1 MQENKNTEDNK
12 KCIKNEQNIPI
23 NNLKSYNLIFNKGC
37 VNVEGF
43 KKYNN
48 EYDNFEIID
57 NAVKYIKQS
66 DNLDKEKHLN
76 RVKATKA
83 ECQINFNDS
92 SSSTSLTLY
101 LTTLISLINL
111 FNSFNGIIM
120 AKEFRLS
127 GLFINPFNFYSYFS
141 GSIKEPK
148 DVDNSLISFLTF
160 ATILMA
166 IIVFRNFTINIK
178 KSSKYKNELK
188 YLTYLEEQLESDK

>member
-1 MQENKNTEDNK
+1 MQENKNNDDKK
-12 KCIKNEQNIPI
+12 KCIRNEQKIPI
-23 NNLKSYNLIFNKGC
+23 NHLKSYNLIFNKGC
-37 VNVEGF
+37 VNIDGF
-43 KKYNN
+43 KKYKN

-57 NAVKYIKQS
+57 NAVKYIKNS

-76 RVKATKA
+76 RVKATKV

-92 SSSTSLTLY
+92 SSSTSLVLY

-120 AKEFRLS
+120 AKEFSLS
-127 GLFINPFNFYSYFS
+127 GLFINPFKFYSYFS

-148 DVDNSLISFLTF
+148 DVDNFFITFLTF
-160 ATILMA
+160 ATIFMA

-178 KSSKYKNELK
+178 KSLEYKNVLK

>member
-76 RVKATKA
+76 RVKATKT
-83 ECQINFNDS
+83 EYEKSIKILIES
-92 SSSTSLTLY
+92 SSFFTYVVSIITAASFINDMVNFISKSGFGFPFLSL
-101 LTTLISLINL
+101 LI
-111 FNSFNGIIM
+111 
-120 AKEFRLS
+120 
-127 GLFINPFNFYSYFS
+127 LFIIGYLFYQVRCDFK
-141 GSIKEPK
+141 KENK
-148 DVDNSLISFLTF
+148 I
-160 ATILMA
+160 
-166 IIVFRNFTINIK
+166 
-178 KSSKYKNELK
+178 LK
-188 YLTYLEEQLESDK
+188 YLTYLEKQLESDE